1 MHAMTMR
8 STGPAALIVA
18 ALIVAIPATATAD
31 TLPPASL
38 RCETLAGD
46 VAVTP
51 GEFRLLVEFCEA
63 LGIEEDR
70 YGPQDNWPQ
79 DNRQGD
85 HAASADDRQPDYFV
99 KCRVEG
105 DPEWIGFRLVTRR
118 QCEAARGTAA
128 TR

>member
-1 MHAMTMR
+1 MR
-8 STGPAALIVA
+8 STGPGIATLIVA
-18 ALIVAIPATATAD
+18 TLVVAIPAIAPAD

-63 LGIEEDR
+63 LGIEEDQ
-70 YGPQDNWPQ
+70 YGPANNGQE
-79 DNRQGD
+79 D

>member
-1 MHAMTMR
+1 MR
-8 STGPAALIVA
+8 STGPAGLIVA
-18 ALIVAIPATATAD
+18 ALVVAIPAVAPAD

-70 YGPQDNWPQ
+70 YGPQDN
-79 DNRQGD
+79 RQED
-85 HAASADDRQPDYFV
+85 HAASVDDRQPDYFV

-105 DPEWIGFRLVTRR
+105 DPEWIGFRLVTRT

>member
-1 MHAMTMR
+1 M
-8 STGPAALIVA
+8 
-18 ALIVAIPATATAD
+18 
-31 TLPPASL
+31 
-38 RCETLAGD
+38 
-46 VAVTP
+46 TP

-70 YGPQDNWPQ
+70 YGPQDN
-79 DNRQGD
+79 RQED
-85 HAASADDRQPDYFV
+85 HAASADNRQPDYFV